1 MMNKVKEKLLK
12 GERPIGTFEE
22 TGSQYVVEALG
33 YTGLD
38 YIIIDNEHAPTDI
51 ETSVVAIK
59 NCELNGLTPIARVRN
74 ISRDAVLKLLDVGAQ
89 GLIVP
94 YVKTIEECKNLVA
107 YGKYPPIGQ
116 RGFSTSRKDGF
127 GYKLGL
133 SVADEM
139 KYYNDEVLLIPQCE
153 TKEAFDQ
160 IEEIVNIDGI
170 DGIFIGPY
178 DLSISL
184 GVPGDFDCD
193 IFKNAVK
200 RIVEVVHKANKFV
213 IMFAG
218 NNEKV
223 KEAYDFGI
231 DSVAYSLDPAVLIE
245 AYKKIVNDVR
255 SIK

>member
-1 MMNKVKEKLLK
+1 MNKVKEKLLK

-51 ETSVVAIK
+51 ETSSVSVK
-59 NCELNGLTPIARVRN
+59 NCELNGMTAFGRARE
-74 ISRDAVLKLLDVGAQ
+74 ISRSAVLKLLDVGVQ

-94 YVKTIEECKNLVA
+94 YVKTKEECEKLV
-107 YGKYPPIGQ
+107 GWSKYPPIGE

-153 TKEAFDQ
+153 TKDAFDH
-160 IEEIVNIDGI
+160 IEEIAAVKGL

-184 GVPGDFDCD
+184 GVPGDFDSD
-193 IFKNAVK
+193 VFVNAVR
-200 RIVEVVHKANKFV
+200 RIVKAVHDQGKFV

-218 NNEKV
+218 NNDRV
-223 KEAYDFGI
+223 KQAYDLGI
-231 DSVAYSLDPAVLIE
+231 DSIAYSLDPAVIIE
-245 AYKKIVNDVR
+245 AYKKIVDDVKK
-255 SIK
+255 IK